1 MDLQR
6 LGQKGIIIW
15 YGKISISLDIL
26 FYTGLSHL
34 AILVE
39 CLSWQ
44 FCRYCRFW
52 SQAIGSHHLM
62 TIFEHQ
68 NDLFSVKLI
77 PQKISLPLC
86 PKLSRDEMFI
96 LRQIPT
102 TICNCP
108 KICPQICT
116 SELRRGSQ
124 YWKCALFLPCSG
136 KKSLEQFGDKSGDN
150 FRDNFFLSES
160 GSWTTTQSTQFELL
174 LPIFSLRWR

>member
-124 YWKCALFLPCSG
+124 YWKCALFLLCSG
-136 KKSLEQFGDKSGDN
+136 QFWGPFSGP
-150 FRDNFFLSES
+150 FWGPFWGPFFFLRNRAPGNSHPS
-160 GSWTTTQSTQFELL
+160 
-174 LPIFSLRWR
+174 LPISLLTL